1 MKQFSTKRQIRLGD
15 IAYARSGDKG
25 SSANVG
31 VIARTPQGFVVLCRY
46 LSAARVQKFF
56 KPLGVGKVVRYEL
69 PNLDALNFLLPGV
82 LAGGASRSLR
92 TDAQGKTLGQAIL
105 EMKLTLTKSDFA
117 TCKAGPGINYNPRMD
132 TNKH

>member
-1 MKQFSTKRQIRLGD
+1 MKQSSFKRQIRLGE

-31 VIARTPQGFVVLCRY
+31 VIARTPEAFGVLRSH
-46 LSAARVQKFF
+46 LSAARVEKFF
-56 KPLGVGKVVRYEL
+56 KPLGVGKVIRYEL
-69 PNLDALNFLLPGV
+69 PNLGALNFLLPGV

-105 EMKLTLTKSDFA
+105 EMKLVITKTDWIR
-117 TCKAGPGINYNPRMD
+117 CKSHRL
-132 TNKH
+132 KVL

>member
-1 MKQFSTKRQIRLGD
+1 MKQSSTKRQIRLGE

-31 VIARTPQGFVVLCRY
+31 VIARTPQGFAVLRSY
-46 LSAARVQKFF
+46 LSAARVGKFF
-56 KPLGVGKVVRYEL
+56 KPLGVRKVLRYEL
-69 PNLDALNFLLPGV
+69 PNLGALNFLLPGI

-105 EMKLTLTKSDFA
+105 EMKFMITKRDLA
-117 TCKAGPGINYNPRMD
+117 LCKERVLKVSLAGSP
-132 TNKH
+132 

>member
-1 MKQFSTKRQIRLGD
+1 MKQASTKQQIRLGE

-31 VIARTPQGFVVLCRY
+31 VIARTPQGFTVLRSY
-46 LSAARVQKFF
+46 LSAARVEKFF
-56 KPLGVGKVVRYEL
+56 KPLGVRKVLRYEL
-69 PNLDALNFLLPGV
+69 PNLGALNFLLPGV

-105 EMKLTLTKSDFA
+105 EMKLTITKKDLA
-117 TCKAGPGINYNPRMD
+117 RCKVRVLKVN
-132 TNKH
+132 

>member
-1 MKQFSTKRQIRLGD
+1 MKRALTKRRIRLGE

-31 VIARTPQGFVVLCRY
+31 VIAHAPDGFDFLRAV
-46 LSAARVQKFF
+46 LSAARVETFF

-69 PNLDALNFLLPGV
+69 PNLGAFNFILPGV

-92 TDAQGKTLGQAIL
+92 IDAQGKALGQAIL
-105 EMKLTLTKSDFA
+105 EMQLEISEKDFA
-117 TCKAGPGINYNPRMD
+117 RCQPAK
-132 TNKH
+132 K

>member
-1 MKQFSTKRQIRLGD
+1 MKQSSTKQQIRLGD

-31 VIARTPQGFVVLCRY
+31 VIARTPQGFAFLRSY
-46 LSAARVQKFF
+46 LSAPRVEKFF

-69 PNLDALNFLLPGV
+69 PNLGALNFLLPGV

-105 EMKLTLTKSDFA
+105 EMKLTITKKDLA
-117 TCKAGPGINYNPRMD
+117 RCKGRA
-132 TNKH
+132 